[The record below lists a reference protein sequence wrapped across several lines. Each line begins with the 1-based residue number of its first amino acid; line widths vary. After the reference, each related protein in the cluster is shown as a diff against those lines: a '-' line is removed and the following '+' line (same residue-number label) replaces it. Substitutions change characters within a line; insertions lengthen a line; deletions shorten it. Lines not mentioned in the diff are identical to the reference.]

1 MFKVAGLN
9 YALGRRSVLQDIN
22 FESDAPEIIGVLG
35 ENGVGK
41 TTLMR
46 LIVGAVLP
54 KKGAHITLDGLT
66 GDALKSAVA
75 FIPNLNWVRKRD
87 TISDVLAFYRA
98 GYPDFNQERWTEVNK
113 TLRLNEQDQVSALSK
128 GMLERLIFALTVS
141 RDAKVFMLDEPFSGV
156 DVLTRRKLLQTL
168 IQWVPEDATIL
179 MSTHEIAEIEPVV
192 DRVLILKDAHIIVD
206 QTIDDIRDNEHMT
219 LEQYYVQRY
228 VEDNG
233 GIEL

>member
-1 MFKVAGLN
+1 
-9 YALGRRSVLQDIN
+9 
-22 FESDAPEIIGVLG
+22 
-35 ENGVGK
+35 
-41 TTLMR
+41 
-46 LIVGAVLP
+46 
-54 KKGAHITLDGLT
+54 
-66 GDALKSAVA
+66 
-75 FIPNLNWVRKRD
+75 
-87 TISDVLAFYRA
+87 
-98 GYPDFNQERWTEVNK
+98 
-113 TLRLNEQDQVSALSK
+113 
-128 GMLERLIFALTVS
+128 
-141 RDAKVFMLDEPFSGV
+141 MLDEPFSGV

>member
-1 MFKVAGLN
+1 M
-9 YALGRRSVLQDIN
+9 
-22 FESDAPEIIGVLG
+22 
-35 ENGVGK
+35 
-41 TTLMR
+41 
-46 LIVGAVLP
+46 P
-54 KKGAHITLDGLT
+54 KKGAHITLDCLT

-75 FIPNLNWVRKRD
+75 FIPNLNWVRKLD
-87 TISDVLAFYRA
+87 TISDVLAIYRA

-156 DVLTRRKLLQTL
+156 DVLTRSKLLQTL